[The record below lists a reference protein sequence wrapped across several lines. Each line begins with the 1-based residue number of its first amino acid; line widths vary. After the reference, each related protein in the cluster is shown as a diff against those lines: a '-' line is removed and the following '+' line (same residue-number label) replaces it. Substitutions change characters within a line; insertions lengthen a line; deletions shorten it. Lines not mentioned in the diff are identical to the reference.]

1 MATEPRTNAPAT
13 RAAGAPSQP
22 GFVDL
27 TRAPVSERLVD
38 QALAE
43 AAARDVRAQ
52 LGESAASLAP
62 EVAEVIGKLVNVI
75 ARQSASIEKLH
86 QSLEAQ
92 LRDRS
97 EMMRLDPLPFI
108 PEGRRMPPRAQAR
121 KLELAAA
128 SPEFAGTGW
137 YKPETNGQISW
148 RWTQRPTGGVLILPT
163 LGGGK
168 LTLTAKLMM
177 PFGRLCNGETVTIMV
192 NDTPLKVTWTS
203 AQGSFATF
211 TSNFELPQDDG
222 MGTFALLIQSG
233 VYEDPGHEGERDSR
247 LLGVG
252 LRSLVLETMAA

>member
-1 MATEPRTNAPAT
+1 MAFETKTPAMRGAAAPAK
-13 RAAGAPSQP
+13 PQL

-27 TRAPVSERLVD
+27 TRAPVSDRLID
-38 QALAE
+38 QALVD
-43 AAARDVRAQ
+43 AAARDIRAQ
-52 LGESAASLAP
+52 IGDAGSLP
-62 EVAEVIGKLVNVI
+62 AEIGPVIDRLVSVL

-86 QSLEAQ
+86 QSLEAT
-92 LRDRS
+92 LRDRA

-108 PEGRRMPPRAQAR
+108 PEGRRMPVKAQAR

-128 SPEFAGTGW
+128 SPEFSGTGW

-148 RWTQRPTGGVLILPT
+148 RWTQRPSGGVLVLPT

-168 LTLTAKLMM
+168 LTLSAKLMM
-177 PFGRLCNGETVTIMV
+177 PFGRPCNGETVTVMV

-222 MGTFALLIQSG
+222 LGTFALLIQSA